1 MTKWRGFME
10 DDNPDW
16 VFVPIKPIT
25 KGRPRMGRRRKVYTP
40 PRTLEFEHALAAWW
54 TENVGTHHSQ
64 PVALS
69 VIVEADG
76 FWVLVEEL
84 DGNYRP
90 VGVTGDMDNYVKAI
104 GDGLNGVAWDDD
116 RQVQWIVAR
125 FGGER
130 RTPKGK
136 K

>member
-1 MTKWRGFME
+1 MG
-10 DDNPDW
+10 DDNDEGW
-16 VFVPIKPIT
+16 LFVPIKPIT

-40 PRTLEFEHALAAWW
+40 PRTIEFEQAVASWW
-54 TENVGTHHSQ
+54 ADNGGCHGDS
-64 PVALS
+64 PLALS
-69 VIVEADG
+69 VIVEAEG
-76 FWVLVEEL
+76 FWVLIEEL

-104 GDGLNGVAWDDD
+104 ADGMNGVAWTDD
-116 RQVQWIVAR
+116 RQVQWIDAR

-130 RTPKGK
+130 RPPKSAKRAK